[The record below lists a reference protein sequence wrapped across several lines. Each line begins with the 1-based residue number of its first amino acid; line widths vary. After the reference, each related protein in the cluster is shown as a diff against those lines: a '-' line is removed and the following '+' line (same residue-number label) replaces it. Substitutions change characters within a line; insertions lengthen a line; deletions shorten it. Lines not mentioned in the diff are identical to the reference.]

1 MTTTVHT
8 AMKENSRR
16 ALRGLAVGV
25 GIVAYF
31 GGLLYAGVRSYDL
44 FARTLPAE
52 LLPLAV
58 IGILALEL
66 TAVGLPLAIHYWT
79 APGAQRM
86 AAQAFYVADLL
97 LIAANA
103 ILDSAHNAGDIL
115 PGFMA
120 AYGVYAV
127 PALPIFVMVTWA
139 ALWALDPASREA
151 DMRAAVQAATFDAML
166 AQIVEE
172 AKAVDIADDVRAAA
186 AERARAIVGETLGRG
201 KAGRPALPAA
211 PLVGGHSYNAQAP
224 ARPVV
229 GPRPADDD
237 AAEYGRATEAV
248 PVQAPRP
255 ARNGTRKGAAADGP
269 KA

>member
-1 MTTTVHT
+1 
-8 AMKENSRR
+8 MKENSRR
-16 ALRGLAVGV
+16 ALRGLAVGL

-31 GGLLYAGVRSYDL
+31 GGLVYAGVRSYDL
-44 FARTLPAE
+44 FSRTLPAE

-58 IGILALEL
+58 LGILALEL
-66 TAVGLPLAIHYWT
+66 PAVGLPLAIHYWT

-103 ILDSAHNAGDIL
+103 ILDSAHNAGDIV

-186 AERARAIVGETLGRG
+186 AERARAIVGETLGKGR
-201 KAGRPALPAA
+201 AARPALAA
-211 PLVGGHSYNAQAP
+211 PLVGGHAYNAQAP

-229 GPRPADDD
+229 GPRPAEDDPE
-237 AAEYGRATEAV
+237 AQAEPV
-248 PVQAPRP
+248 PAPRL

-269 KA
+269 KG